1 MKKLL
6 KLFSWLFES
15 NRPAHIA
22 AGTLVFLYT
31 VAVCILIGTTLM
43 QMAWLGVWGSF
54 IAGVSAEVKDVQHKG
69 KFDVLDILA
78 TMLFPVLALVLILI
92 GL

>member
-1 MKKLL
+1 MK

-15 NRPAHIA
+15 NRPMHMV
-22 AGTLVFLYT
+22 AGLLVFLFTEFICLLLRTT
-31 VAVCILIGTTLM
+31 VM
-43 QMAWLGVWGSF
+43 KMAWLGVWAAF
-54 IAGVSAEVKDVQHKG
+54 VAGFSAEVKDVQHKD

-78 TMLFPVLALVLILI
+78 TMLFPILALVLILI